1 MRSVERMRSDGAWL
15 VVGLSL
21 LLWSLG
27 CAHSEKRKTEEV
39 EQLLSAAGFVMKL
52 ADTPDKLE
60 DLQAME
66 QRKLIAH
73 SNNGGVYFTYADA
86 EGCRCLFAG
95 DQEAYQR
102 FQKLAVQKDIAED
115 YRRAAEAQEAA
126 SMNWGMWG
134 PWPWW
139 GW

>member
-1 MRSVERMRSDGAWL
+1 MGWRGSSIAAGA
-15 VVGLSL
+15 VL
-21 LLWSLG
+21 LLLAGG
-27 CAHSEKRKTEEV
+27 CAHSEKRKTEEM

-52 ADTPDKLE
+52 ADSPEKFE
-60 DLQAME
+60 DLQQQE

-73 SNNGGVYFTYADA
+73 STNGGIYFTYADA
-86 EGCRCLFAG
+86 EGCRCLYAG

-102 FQKLAVQKDIAED
+102 FQKLAVQRDIAED
-115 YRRAAEAQEAA
+115 YRRAAEAQERTA
-126 SMNWGMWG
+126 MNWGMWG